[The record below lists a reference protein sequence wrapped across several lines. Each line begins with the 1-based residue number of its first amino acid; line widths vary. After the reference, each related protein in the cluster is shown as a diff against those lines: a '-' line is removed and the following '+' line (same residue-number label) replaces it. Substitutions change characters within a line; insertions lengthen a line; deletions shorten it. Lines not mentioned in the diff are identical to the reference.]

1 MTLVEVVV
9 ATFLLAVLS
18 VGIFGGMIQSRRL
31 TEGSNAQASAQAAVE
46 SYLEQLENMDIHLLL
61 GNAPQNAP
69 SIIPNWTANYD
80 IPTQQDS
87 TLGGDPLRWSNT
99 GTGIPAIPEL
109 DTLTPGVTPTTP
121 AGIVDNLKE
130 IPFNPSNQG
139 ASTTWASIWPNAK
152 STANPDN
159 SANPMTNTLHMNIWV
174 WITDLT
180 TGNSN
185 PSATNPNA
193 FAQSVYGIT
202 IIYTWQFYDGFG
214 TQYFMGTL
222 HAVRSPIS

>member
-1 MTLVEVVV
+1 MTLVEVMV
-9 ATFLLAVLS
+9 AMTILATVCAGLL
-18 VGIFGGMIQSRRL
+18 GGMVQSRRL

-46 SYLEQLENMDIHLLL
+46 SYLEQLENMDIHLLV
-61 GNAPQNAP
+61 GNAPQGAP
-69 SIIPNWTANYD
+69 SIIPNWAANYD

-99 GTGIPAIPEL
+99 GTGSPAIPQLE
-109 DTLTPGVTPTTP
+109 TLTPGVTPGTP

-130 IPFNPSNQG
+130 IPFNPNNQG
-139 ASTTWASIWPNAK
+139 VAATWASIWPNAIN
-152 STANPDN
+152 TTNPDN
-159 SANPMTNTLHMNIWV
+159 SANPKTNTLHMNIWV
-174 WITDLT
+174 WVTDLT
-180 TGNSN
+180 AANSN
-185 PSATNPNA
+185 PSAANPTA